1 MRTLDPR
8 LVQRTRSARP
18 LLVADV
24 ALGVTTALAVLAQAA
39 LFARVVTQSVHGTA
53 VSRLWPLITAL
64 AAAFLARGLCASGME
79 IAGRRAAWDV
89 LSELRLALAEKRLRA
104 NAATSNRAG
113 SAEVAAAAVQGIEG
127 LEPYFARYLPQ
138 AVLACMVPPIV
149 ICGAALADLESALIM
164 LITLPL
170 VPVFMWLIGRYTE
183 QRAIER
189 WQALHMLSAHFL
201 DVVRGLPTLRT
212 FGRAEAQTGVLAD
225 VGERYRATTM
235 QTLRVSFL
243 SGSVLELAATLGVAL
258 VAVTAG
264 VRLVDGSLGL
274 QAGLTVL
281 VLAPELYLPF
291 RRLGAEFHAS
301 ADGRTVAERM
311 LDLLDADDRAPRGGR
326 CHIPSPAHSL
336 VVAEQ
341 LSFSYP
347 ARPGMVL
354 DRANLE
360 LEPGETVAL
369 VGASGAGKSTMGALL
384 LGLIAPTAGRISVG
398 GVDLASCRLEQ
409 WRTQVAW
416 VPQHPTL
423 LRCSVGDNIRLG
435 KPQASDR
442 EVRAAA
448 TLVGADDF
456 ITALPNGYQTLVGEG
471 ARLLSAGERRRI
483 GLARAIVRDAPFLIL
498 DEPTADLDP
507 WTVETI
513 AHALDDIRTGRTVL
527 LIAHRPE
534 LVGHADRIVRLV
546 GGRIVPEKVGVAA

>member
-1 MRTLDPR
+1 MRGLDPR
-8 LVQRTRSARP
+8 LVQRTRSVRP
-18 LLVADV
+18 LLAIDV
-24 ALGVTTALAVLAQAA
+24 ALGVMTALAVLAQAA
-39 LFARVVTQSVHGTA
+39 LFARVVTESVHGTA
-53 VSRLWPLITAL
+53 VSRLWPLIAAL
-64 AAAFLARGLCASGME
+64 AAAFLARGLCAWGME
-79 IAGRRAAWDV
+79 ISGRRAAWNV
-89 LSELRLALAEKRLRA
+89 LSELRLALAEKRLHARA
-104 NAATSNRAG
+104 GTTDRAG

-138 AVLACMVPPIV
+138 VVLACMVPPIV
-149 ICGAALADLESALIM
+149 IGGAALEDIESALIM
-164 LITLPL
+164 LVTLPL
-170 VPVFMWLIGRYTE
+170 VPVFMWLIGRYSE
-183 QRAIER
+183 QRAVER
-189 WQALHMLSAHFL
+189 WQALHMLSLHFL

-212 FGRAEAQTGVLAD
+212 FGRAEPQTGVLAE

-301 ADGRTVAERM
+301 ADGRAVAERM
-311 LDLLDADDRAPRGGR
+311 LDLLDAEDRAPCGGR
-326 CHIPSPAHSL
+326 CQVPSPAHDPI
-336 VVAEQ
+336 VVEQ

-347 ARPGMVL
+347 SRPGMVL

-398 GVDLASCRLEQ
+398 GVDLATCRVEQ
-409 WRTQVAW
+409 WRSYVGW

-423 LRCSVGDNIRLG
+423 FRRTVGENVRLG
-435 KPQASDR
+435 SPEASDR
-442 EVRAAA
+442 QVREAAA
-448 TLVGADDF
+448 LVGADEF
-456 ITALPNGYQTLVGEG
+456 IMALPDGYDTLVGDG
-471 ARLLSAGERRRI
+471 ARQLSAGERRRI

-507 WTVETI
+507 WNVEI
-513 AHALDDIRTGRTVL
+513 MSRALDQIRTGRTVFV
-527 LIAHRPE
+527 IAHRPE
-534 LVGHADRIVRLV
+534 LVRYADRVVRLV
-546 GGRIVPEKVGVAA
+546 DGRIMLETAGVAA

>member
-1 MRTLDPR
+1 MRGLDPR
-8 LVQRTRSARP
+8 LVQRTRSVRP
-18 LLVADV
+18 LLTIDV
-24 ALGVTTALAVLAQAA
+24 ALGVMTALAVLAQAA
-39 LFARVVTQSVHGTA
+39 LFARVVTESVHGTA
-53 VSRLWPLITAL
+53 VSRLWPLLAAL
-64 AAAFLARGLCASGME
+64 AAAFLARGLCAWGME
-79 IAGRRAAWDV
+79 ISGRRAAWDV
-89 LSELRLALAEKRLRA
+89 LSELRLALAEKRLHARA
-104 NAATSNRAG
+104 GTTDRAG

-138 AVLACMVPPIV
+138 VVLACMVPPIV
-149 ICGAALADLESALIM
+149 IGGAALEDIESALIM
-164 LITLPL
+164 LVTLPL
-170 VPVFMWLIGRYTE
+170 VPVFMWLIGRYSE
-183 QRAIER
+183 QRAVER
-189 WQALHMLSAHFL
+189 WQALHMLSLHFL

-212 FGRAEAQTGVLAD
+212 FGRAEAQTGVLAE

-301 ADGRTVAERM
+301 ADGRAVAERM
-311 LDLLDADDRAPRGGR
+311 LDLLDAEDRAPCGGR
-326 CHIPSPAHSL
+326 CQVPSPAHDPI
-336 VVAEQ
+336 VVEQ

-347 ARPGMVL
+347 SRPGMVL

-398 GVDLASCRLEQ
+398 GVDLATCRVEQ
-409 WRTQVAW
+409 WRSYVGW

-423 LRCSVGDNIRLG
+423 FRRTVGENVRLG
-435 KPQASDR
+435 SPEASDR
-442 EVRAAA
+442 QVREAAA
-448 TLVGADDF
+448 LVGADEF
-456 ITALPNGYQTLVGEG
+456 IMALPDGYDTLVGDG
-471 ARLLSAGERRRI
+471 ARQLSAGERRRI

-507 WTVETI
+507 WNVEI
-513 AHALDDIRTGRTVL
+513 MSRALDQIRTGRTVFV
-527 LIAHRPE
+527 IAHRPE
-534 LVGHADRIVRLV
+534 LVRYADRVVRLV
-546 GGRIVPEKVGVAA
+546 DGRIMLETAGVAA

>member
-1 MRTLDPR
+1 MRGLDQR
-8 LVQRTRSARP
+8 LVRRTRSARP
-18 LLVADV
+18 LLTIDA
-24 ALGVTTALAVLAQAA
+24 ALGVIAALAVLAQAA

-53 VSRLWPLITAL
+53 VSRLWPLIAAL
-64 AAAFLARGLCASGME
+64 AAAFLARGFCVCGME
-79 IAGRRAAWDV
+79 IAGRRAAWGV

-104 NAATSNRAG
+104 HAAASDRAD
-113 SAEVAAAAVQGIEG
+113 SAEIAAAAVQGVEG

-138 AVLACMVPPIV
+138 VVLASIVPPIV

-164 LITLPL
+164 VVTLPL

-183 QRAIER
+183 QRASER
-189 WQALHMLSAHFL
+189 WQALHTLSSHFL
-201 DVVRGLPTLRT
+201 DLVRGLPTLRT
-212 FGRAEAQTGVLAD
+212 FGRAEAQGGVLAD
-225 VGERYRATTM
+225 VAERYRVTTM

-301 ADGRTVAERM
+301 ADGRAVAARM
-311 LDLLDADDRAPRGGR
+311 LDLLDADDRAPRGGL
-326 CHIPSPAHSL
+326 CHPASPADAPIR
-336 VVAEQ
+336 VEQ
-341 LSFSYP
+341 VSFSYP
-347 ARPGMVL
+347 LRTGMVL
-354 DRANLE
+354 DHANLE
-360 LEPGETVAL
+360 LEPGEMVAL
-369 VGASGAGKSTMGALL
+369 VGASGAGKSTMAALL
-384 LGLIAPTAGRISVG
+384 LGLITPTAGRISVG
-398 GVDLASCRLEQ
+398 GVDLAACSVEQ
-409 WRTQVAW
+409 WRSYVGW
-416 VPQHPTL
+416 VPQHPAL
-423 LRCSVGDNIRLG
+423 LRCSVSDNIRLG
-435 KPQASDR
+435 KPQASDG

-448 TLVGADDF
+448 ALVGAEEF
-456 ITALPNGYQTLVGEG
+456 IKALPHGYQTLVGDG

-507 WTVETI
+507 RSVEI
-513 AHALDDIRTGRTVL
+513 ISRALEQLRTSTTVL

-534 LVGHADRIVRLV
+534 LVGRSDRIIRLV
-546 GGRIVPEKVGVAA
+546 DGRIVPDRARVAV

>member
-1 MRTLDPR
+1 MRGLDPR
-8 LVQRTRSARP
+8 LVKRTRSVRP
-18 LLVADV
+18 LLAIDV
-24 ALGVTTALAVLAQAA
+24 ALGVMSALAVLAQAA
-39 LFARVVTQSVHGTA
+39 LFARMVTQSVHGTA
-53 VSRLWPLITAL
+53 LSRVWPLIAAL
-64 AAAFLARGLCASGME
+64 AAAFLARGLCAWGME
-79 IAGRRAAWDV
+79 ISGRRAAWSV

-104 NAATSNRAG
+104 HAGMTDRTG

-138 AVLACMVPPIV
+138 AVLACLIPPIV
-149 ICGAALADLESALIM
+149 IGGAAVVDVESALIM
-164 LITLPL
+164 LVTLPL
-170 VPVFMWLIGRYTE
+170 VPVFMWLIGRYSE
-183 QRAIER
+183 QRALER
-189 WQALHMLSAHFL
+189 WQALHMLSLHFL

-212 FGRAEAQTGVLAD
+212 FGRAEAQSGVLAE

-235 QTLRVSFL
+235 HTLRVSFL

-301 ADGRTVAERM
+301 ADGRAVAERM
-311 LDLLDADDRAPRGGR
+311 LDLLDAEDQVPRGGR
-326 CHIPSPAHSL
+326 CQVLSPAHNSII
-336 VVAEQ
+336 VEQ

-347 ARPGMVL
+347 SRPGMVL

-384 LGLIAPTAGRISVG
+384 LGLVAPTAGRISVG
-398 GVDLASCRLEQ
+398 GVDLATCRIEQ
-409 WRTQVAW
+409 WRSYVGW

-423 LRCSVGDNIRLG
+423 FRRTVGENVRLG
-435 KPQASDR
+435 NPEASDR
-442 EVRAAA
+442 QVREAAA
-448 TLVGADDF
+448 LVGADEF
-456 ITALPNGYQTLVGEG
+456 IMALPDGYDTLVGDG
-471 ARLLSAGERRRI
+471 ARQLSAGERRRI

-507 WTVETI
+507 WNVEI
-513 AHALDDIRTGRTVL
+513 ISRALDQIRTGRTVL
-527 LIAHRPE
+527 VIAHRPE
-534 LVGHADRIVRLV
+534 LVRCADRVVRLV
-546 GGRIVPEKVGVAA
+546 DGSIMLETAGVAA